1 MDQNA
6 TVTSKVNNTW
16 SFCGPTK
23 QSLSVRYCR
32 NYINKN
38 SRTLLNRTIKEMR
51 LLGVAFVM
59 LLRTAVTALFVV
71 ILSTSSALAFDPT
84 DFKKL
89 VETNECAGCD
99 LEGANLVRANLKGAN
114 LEGANLKKAILIKV
128 DLRSANLAGSDLEGA
143 NLWTAYL
150 WKGNLEGVN
159 LKGANLLNADIRSVR
174 MKNTILC
181 NTTMPDGSI
190 IDRDC

>member
-1 MDQNA
+1 VVQ
-6 TVTSKVNNTW
+6 KLYK
-16 SFCGPTK
+16 K
-23 QSLSVRYCR
+23 QP
-32 NYINKN
+32 NI
-38 SRTLLNRTIKEMR
+38 IKEMR
-51 LLGVAFVM
+51 LLSAAFVM
-59 LLRTAVTALFVV
+59 LLRTAVTALVV
-71 ILSTSSALAFDPT
+71 VTLSTSSALAFDPT
-84 DFKKL
+84 DLKKL
-89 VETNECAGCD
+89 METKECVECD
-99 LEGANLVRANLKGAN
+99 LEGADLVRANLKGAN
-114 LEGANLKKAILIKV
+114 LEGVNLKKAILIKV

-159 LKGANLLNADIRSVR
+159 LKGANLLNADIRFVR